1 MLGLQIYLTIIIVM
15 FVALCWV
22 WLGKLGILMAEE
34 QRNRFGMDMDLIR
47 FESEGFDCVLG
58 PLVIL
63 LVLINYLLE
72 IVFIAIVRAR
82 NRNIEIQSDRAKK
95 RQASKKPRQW
105 DEDGNVDRR

>member
-1 MLGLQIYLTIIIVM
+1 MIGLQIYLTVIIVM
-15 FVALCWV
+15 FCALSWV

-63 LVLINYLLE
+63 LALINYLLE
-72 IVFIAIVRAR
+72 IVFIIIIRAR
-82 NRNIEIQSDRAKK
+82 NARIQRESDRAKK
-95 RQASKKPRQW
+95 RQTSKKPREW
-105 DEDGNVDRR
+105 DEDGNGDRR